1 MKKLYII
8 FLIFLLVMIA
18 GGCSNSKS
26 YKNGDRVTI
35 DNLIYEYHVPSLDQE
50 TQKLAAPYYDYQTA
64 DIKATDKPIYHSCY
78 PIDMLHPERFPITE
92 NDVSLANWA
101 NNTIRYGQTYP
112 IALDETFST
121 SKTIYNVILDVN
133 EKWNVCK
140 MDNMYVWENSC
151 FWVVGHTDELNLP
164 TSESTIPLNTVTIPA
179 LIDGIP
185 VAGIGYGAL
194 SEMSAYELRVENL
207 TTYDL
212 GLATFFN
219 NFDAIPFYIMPFG
232 INTSLIDNITV
243 DRMAVVY
250 SRGFDLVGNSSM
262 NFYKTTFVFDA
273 SFNEIFMP
281 RGNSPYLEK
290 FPVWHVPNTL
300 YQDSLITI
308 NFDHLAF
315 PSSGNNVANLINGVI
330 VNSEYKNFSNAY
342 KVYYNSSDFYGTK
355 VYRVNDGTNYIEDI
369 LLSNYQTEGDFTS
382 KVEEITLDLR
392 YLKAH
397 YVSNQEIKSYLS
409 SEGLSNSLKKITLL
423 DALSYNEADK
433 APYYIDSNNV
443 LYYLATNSLNEEDYI
458 KVFKVPANCEIEV
471 IDNFNTNYYEITSN

>member
-1 MKKLYII
+1 M
-8 FLIFLLVMIA
+8 
-18 GGCSNSKS
+18 
-26 YKNGDRVTI
+26 
-35 DNLIYEYHVPSLDQE
+35 
-50 TQKLAAPYYDYQTA
+50 
-64 DIKATDKPIYHSCY
+64 
-78 PIDMLHPERFPITE
+78 
-92 NDVSLANWA
+92 
-101 NNTIRYGQTYP
+101 
-112 IALDETFST
+112 
-121 SKTIYNVILDVN
+121 
-133 EKWNVCK
+133 
-140 MDNMYVWENSC
+140 WENPC

-212 GLATFFN
+212 GLATSFN

-232 INTSLIDNITV
+232 INTSIIDNITV

-281 RGNSPYLEK
+281 RANSPYLEK
-290 FPVWHVPNTL
+290 IPVWYVPNTL

-308 NFDHLAF
+308 NFDYLAF
-315 PSSGNNVANLINGVI
+315 PSSGNNVTNLINGVI

-355 VYRVNDGTNYIEDI
+355 VYQGKDGTTYIGDI

-382 KVEEITLDLR
+382 KIEEITL
-392 YLKAH
+392 
-397 YVSNQEIKSYLS
+397 
-409 SEGLSNSLKKITLL
+409 L
-423 DALSYNEADK
+423 DELSYNETDK
-433 APYYIDSNNV
+433 APFYIDSNNV

-458 KVFKVPANCEIEV
+458 KVFKVPANCQIEV
-471 IDNFNTNYYEITSN
+471 IDNFSTNYYEITSN